1 MKLKIFITI
10 EFSIR
15 LLVFLFLEV
24 IFDFNF
30 EQLNFNCLN
39 FIKFTQLLF
48 IIRNQLFPLFFVILN
63 ISMMSSKFRNY
74 LRHNLERW
82 LNNISNKLLLSFT
95 YIDFISITKITNR
108 DIQFSFFIS
117 LLKLKKLLNWKIQS

>member
-63 ISMMSSKFRNY
+63 ISIMSSKFRNY

-117 LLKLKKLLNWKIQS
+117 LLKLKKLLN

>member
-117 LLKLKKLLNWKIQS
+117 LLKLKKLLN

>member
-30 EQLNFNCLN
+30 EHFNFNCLN

-63 ISMMSSKFRNY
+63 ISMMSGKLRNY

-82 LNNISNKLLLSFT
+82 LDNISNKLLLSFT

-108 DIQFSFFIS
+108 DIQFSFFVS
-117 LLKLKKLLNWKIQS
+117 LLKLKKLLN

>member
-30 EQLNFNCLN
+30 DQLNFNCLN

-117 LLKLKKLLNWKIQS
+117 LLKLKKLLN